1 MALPIT
7 PEPPIFNLPLE
18 IVVEPE
24 KVLVPVK
31 VCIPLPLIIKFP
43 LPDKTPSNELFIE
56 ESISNVAPDS
66 ILKLPFESLFLP
78 QFPERITLPA

>member
-31 VCIPLPLIIKFP
+31 VCVPLPLIIKFP
-43 LPDKTPSNELFIE
+43 LPDKIPSKELLIE
-56 ESISNVAPDS
+56 ELISKVAPDA
-66 ILKLPFESLFLP
+66 ILKSPGELLFLP
-78 QFPERITLPA
+78 QLPERITLPA